1 VGEPSRSVLNPRLV
15 LDTGALI
22 ALERNDPRAFEQL
35 RTASR
40 AGYLTVVPT
49 LVVMEALAGARDPQR
64 LLQVLKAIDKELPLT
79 PDVSHRVPGLRRR
92 AGAGSDADAI
102 VVLEALSAPGSA
114 ILTDDREDIQSL
126 LAAADSHGRV
136 PVLTVSPSRR

>member
-1 VGEPSRSVLNPRLV
+1 MPRLV

-40 AGYLTVVPT
+40 AGYLVVVPT
-49 LVVMEALAGARDPQR
+49 LVVMEALAGARDAQR

-79 PDVSHRVPGLRRR
+79 PDVSHQVAGLRRK
-92 AGAGSDADAI
+92 AGAGSDADAV
-102 VVLEALSAPGSA
+102 VVLEALSVPGSA
-114 ILTDDREDIQSL
+114 ILTDDRQDIQAL
-126 LAAADSHGRV
+126 LAAAGSQGRV
-136 PVLTVSPSRR
+136 PVLTVSPQRR